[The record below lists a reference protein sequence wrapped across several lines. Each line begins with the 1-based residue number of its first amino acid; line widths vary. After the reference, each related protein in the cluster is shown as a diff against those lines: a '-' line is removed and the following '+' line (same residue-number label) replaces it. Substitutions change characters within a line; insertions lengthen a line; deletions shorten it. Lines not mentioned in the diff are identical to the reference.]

1 MNPKERELLQGMGN
15 CYASCGDDFE
25 NTVGMV
31 ASARGRTPDDVK
43 ETLANMATNYG
54 NDEDYLTLRSRLPAD
69 FPF

>member
-1 MNPKERELLQGMGN
+1 LTPKERELLQGMGN

-31 ASARGRTPDDVK
+31 ASARGRTPADVK
-43 ETLANMATNYG
+43 ETLLTMAKNYVS
-54 NDEDYLTLRSRLPAD
+54 DKDYVTLRSRLPAE

>member
-1 MNPKERELLQGMGN
+1 LTPKERELLQGMGN

-31 ASARGRTPDDVK
+31 ASARGRTSSDVK
-43 ETLANMATNYG
+43 ETLANMAKNYAS
-54 NDEDYLTLRSRLPAD
+54 DKDYVTLRSRLPAE

>member
-1 MNPKERELLQGMGN
+1 LTPKERELLQGMCN

-31 ASARGRTPDDVK
+31 ASARDRTQLDVK
-43 ETLANMATNYG
+43 ESLVTMAKNYAS
-54 NDEDYLTLRSRLPAD
+54 DKDYLTLRGRLPSE

>member
-1 MNPKERELLQGMGN
+1 LTPKERELLQGMCN

-31 ASARGRTPDDVK
+31 ASARDRTQLDVK
-43 ETLANMATNYG
+43 ESLVTMAKNYAS
-54 NDEDYLTLRSRLPAD
+54 DKDYLTLRGRLPAE

>member
-1 MNPKERELLQGMGN
+1 MTPKERELLQGMCN

-31 ASARGRTPDDVK
+31 ASARDRTQLDVK
-43 ETLANMATNYG
+43 ESLVTMAKNYAS
-54 NDEDYLTLRSRLPAD
+54 DKDYLTLRGRLPAE